1 MLHRYYK
8 WRYERKA
15 RSGAFTLPK
24 TRRGEHGHNANL
36 SSYLAQ
42 TSGQP
47 QGLRSFDLPRRRRKL
62 VRRVIT
68 LLTVV
73 LLAWI
78 TYESLIA
85 IAMIGK

>member
-24 TRRGEHGHNANL
+24 TRQGEHWHNANL
-36 SSYLAQ
+36 SSYISHTAGP
-42 TSGQP
+42 SH
-47 QGLRSFDLPRRRRKL
+47 GLRSFDLSRRRRKL
-62 VRRVIT
+62 VCRVVTI
-68 LLTVV
+68 LVIA